1 MHVLYAY
8 GQPLKWVP
16 FWWCQLWAES
26 LGKNGQ
32 GIMPI
37 AASGPADQHAT
48 QQLFMGGPNNKTYTL
63 LVPKSLGHGPAL
75 VGQPPVG
82 TLQRAMAEGTS
93 ATFAARGRMMRQ
105 LELDDRSLA
114 DLGALLMHLM
124 LEVVAVA
131 ALQNVNPFDQP
142 DVEAS
147 KIASRAALQ
156 SLMAA

>member
-1 MHVLYAY
+1 
-8 GQPLKWVP
+8 
-16 FWWCQLWAES
+16 
-26 LGKNGQ
+26 
-32 GIMPI
+32 
-37 AASGPADQHAT
+37 
-48 QQLFMGGPNNKTYTL
+48 
-63 LVPKSLGHGPAL
+63 
-75 VGQPPVG
+75 
-82 TLQRAMAEGTS
+82 
-93 ATFAARGRMMRQ
+93 MMRQ